1 MPAGRPTKLTPEVQ
15 KTVCD
20 TVSGGGTDRVAC
32 LRAGISVSGLGE
44 WKRRGAAGE
53 EPYAAFLAAYKRAE
67 GDFGLRN
74 LALIGKAAQD
84 GTWQAAAWLLER
96 RYPEEYGRKVV
107 QGQFEHSGPGG
118 GPLEVAVGTV
128 SMDELMADDEGRAL
142 LSRIAT
148 RLCPRNG
155 DAAHAGDEAD

>member
-15 KTVCD
+15 KTICD

-118 GPLEVAVGTV
+118 GPLEVATTTV
-128 SMDELMADDEGRAL
+128 PLGLTEEEAEAYVKLCDSAAARRA
-142 LSRIAT
+142 
-148 RLCPRNG
+148 G
-155 DAAHAGDEAD
+155 DAAGLGRGAD